1 MGRNTRHLFPA
12 LAVSFVLYTRIDHS
26 QGFAFIY
33 IYIYM
38 NMYYI
43 SFVFSSKKDTCLIR
57 NQKVYIFHTFFSNC
71 DVFEKGRIFFLFLLT
86 LQTGA
91 TETLVFL
98 LGQELVLHL
107 I

>member
-1 MGRNTRHLFPA
+1 MNT
-12 LAVSFVLYTRIDHS
+12 
-26 QGFAFIY
+26 
-33 IYIYM
+33 
-38 NMYYI
+38 YYI
-43 SFVFSSKKDTCLIR
+43 SYVFSSKKDTCLIR
-57 NQKVYIFHTFFSNC
+57 DQKAYIFH
-71 DVFEKGRIFFLFLLT
+71 IFFQIATFLKRGVYFSLFLLT

>member
-1 MGRNTRHLFPA
+1 MGGNTPHLFPA
-12 LAVSFVLYTRIDHS
+12 LAVSFVLYNRIDQS
-26 QGFAFIY
+26 RLRFLIY

-38 NMYYI
+38 NTYYI

-57 NQKVYIFHTFFSNC
+57 DQKAYIFLFFFQIATFLKRGVYFS
-71 DVFEKGRIFFLFLLT
+71 LFLLT

>member
-1 MGRNTRHLFPA
+1 MNT
-12 LAVSFVLYTRIDHS
+12 
-26 QGFAFIY
+26 
-33 IYIYM
+33 
-38 NMYYI
+38 YYI

-57 NQKVYIFHTFFSNC
+57 DQKAYIFHFFFFQIATFLKRGVYFS
-71 DVFEKGRIFFLFLLT
+71 LFLLT

>member
-1 MGRNTRHLFPA
+1 MNT
-12 LAVSFVLYTRIDHS
+12 
-26 QGFAFIY
+26 
-33 IYIYM
+33 
-38 NMYYI
+38 YYI

-57 NQKVYIFHTFFSNC
+57 DQKAYIFHFFFSNC
-71 DVFEKGRIFFLFLLT
+71 DVFEKGVYSSLFLLT